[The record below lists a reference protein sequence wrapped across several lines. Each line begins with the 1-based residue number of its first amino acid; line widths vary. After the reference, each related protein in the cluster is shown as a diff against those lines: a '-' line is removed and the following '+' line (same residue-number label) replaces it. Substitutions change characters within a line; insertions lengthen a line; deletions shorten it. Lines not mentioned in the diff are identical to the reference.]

1 MFCSAPGIY
10 SHDCISLDK
19 YGLTVIAFILILIH
33 EGNGQKLTY
42 FIIAERKVKMYCY
55 EKFLPE
61 LQTEVFVLACDSKK
75 LCRNGRVLSV
85 SAQLNEF
92 NLYYSEL
99 FIQAILHQSI
109 RALFPDRP

>member
-1 MFCSAPGIY
+1 MQCCYSDKFPRFSSKFLISKFCSVPGIY

-19 YGLTVIAFILILIH
+19 YGLTVRSFILILIH

-61 LQTEVFVLACDSKK
+61 LQRYLYWLVIEKTVQKRK
-75 LCRNGRVLSV
+75 
-85 SAQLNEF
+85 SAQRF
-92 NLYYSEL
+92 CT
-99 FIQAILHQSI
+99 AK
-109 RALFPDRP
+109 